1 MFNMRGESERFYLD
15 LGWGQVHGRHA
26 GASANPAIVF
36 IHQSPLSS
44 ASYEPVIPLLASH
57 GKYAVALDTPGFGM
71 SDAADSNWSIS
82 DYARE
87 FWRAVDELGLS
98 KIDIVGQHTGATIG
112 VEAYLQQPARVNNL
126 VLQGLPFYDAAER
139 AEKKRSWAPGYTF
152 ARDGSHLVGIWN
164 RVFELYPEESLER
177 ADRQVLEYL
186 STGPDYATAY
196 RGVFNYD
203 IDVAALQSA
212 PICFL
217 MGDADLLNRMREKIQ
232 KEFPLAPYQVI
243 TDTTD
248 FSALEKPQDYVSL
261 LLESLE
267 SESA

>member
-1 MFNMRGESERFYLD
+1 MFNMRGESERFYLN

-26 GASANPAIVF
+26 GTPGKPAIVF

-44 ASYEPVIPLLASH
+44 ASYEPVIPLLASQ

-71 SDAADSNWSIS
+71 SDLADSNWSIF

-87 FWRAVDELGLS
+87 FWCAVDELGLS
-98 KIDIVGQHTGATIG
+98 KIDIVGQHTGAVIG
-112 VEAYLQQPARVNNL
+112 VEAYLQQPGRVNHL
-126 VLQGLPFYDAAER
+126 VLQGLPFYDDAER
-139 AEKKRSWAPGYTF
+139 AEKKLSWAPGYVL

-164 RVFELYPEESLER
+164 RIFEIYPQESLER

-186 STGPDYATAY
+186 STGPDYGTAY

-203 IDVAALQSA
+203 IDVAALQNA
-212 PICFL
+212 PLRFL
-217 MGDADLLNRMREKIQ
+217 MGDGDLLNRMQEKIR
-232 KEFPLAPYQVI
+232 KEFPAAPYRVI
-243 TDTTD
+243 PETTD
-248 FSALEKPQDYVSL
+248 FSALEKPQEFVSL

-267 SESA
+267 